1 MRKLNQIIMSALMG
15 LLFTLG
21 VIACANTQDSSK
33 DIDLTKDTQ
42 LKEQAFNQILNNR
55 ELFNDFMNQMMQN
68 HQSMQWMMG
77 QNQMM
82 QYMYNPE
89 NMQYMMQQNPGMS
102 QHMMQGWMNTM
113 QQDTSLYSQMYEM
126 MQQHP
131 MGAGMGMGMMHQ

>member
-1 MRKLNQIIMSALMG
+1 MKRLNQIIMSILIG
-15 LLFTLG
+15 LLFTIG
-21 VIACANTQDSSK
+21 VIACANTQDSAK
-33 DIDLTKDTQ
+33 DIDLTKDQQ
-42 LKEQAFNQILNNR
+42 LKEQAFHQILNNR

-89 NMQYMMQQNPGMS
+89 NMQYMMQQNPGIR
-102 QHMMQGWMNTM
+102 QHMMQGWINTM
-113 QQDTSLYSQMYEM
+113 QRDTSLYSQMYHT

-131 MGAGMGMGMMHQ
+131 MGTGMGMGMMHQ